1 MGQLNGANVHNVAV
15 KIAVLGAGA
24 WGTALAISFS
34 DKHDVVLWG
43 RDAAQVAHYAD
54 ERSNRRYLA
63 DISFPASLKITHDL
77 ESALANAELVLV
89 ATPTSALAETLATLK
104 SRNTPILWACKGFD
118 RVTGKLPHETAAAVL
133 PASFKYGALSGPSF
147 AREVAMGLP
156 CALTLAANDFA
167 FAQDMAGQLN
177 GRALRIYSSDD
188 LTGVELG
195 GALKNVMA
203 IAAGIC
209 DGMHL
214 GTNARAALITRGLA
228 EMVRL
233 GVAMGGKAETFMGLT
248 GLGDL
253 VLTATGSL
261 SRNRT
266 VGVKLAEGRKLD
278 DILAEL
284 GHVAE
289 GVNSAQTALQR
300 AKNFSVDMP
309 ITEAVNAVLFD
320 HADPRETV
328 KRLLSREAKSEIR

>member
-1 MGQLNGANVHNVAV
+1 M

-34 DKHDVVLWG
+34 GRHAVSLWG
-43 RDAAQVAHYAD
+43 RDPAQLEVLAR
-54 ERSNRRYLA
+54 ERRNRRYLP
-63 DISFPASLKITHDL
+63 DV
-77 ESALANAELVLV
+77 ALPETLNIVPQLAAALSGVDLVLIV
-89 ATPTSALAETLATLK
+89 TPTGSLTEVLTLAK
-104 SRNTPILWACKGFD
+104 PAHAPILWACKGFD
-118 RVTGKLPHETAAAVL
+118 RASGKLPHEIVAELMPPGTL
-133 PASFKYGALSGPSF
+133 YGALSGPSF
-147 AREVAMGLP
+147 ALEVARGLP

-167 FAQDMAGQLN
+167 FAQSMAAELN
-177 GRALRIYSSDD
+177 GPALRIYSSDD
-188 LTGVELG
+188 LIGVELG

-209 DGMHL
+209 DGMKL

-253 VLTATGSL
+253 VLTATGDL

-266 VGVKLAEGRKLD
+266 VGIKLAEGKTLD
-278 DILAEL
+278 VILAEL

-289 GVNSAQTALQR
+289 GVNSAQTALKLAVSHQ
-300 AKNFSVDMP
+300 VDMP
-309 ITEAVNAVLFD
+309 ITAAVNAVLFEN
-320 HADPRETV
+320 ANPRETV
-328 KRLLSREAKSEIR
+328 KRLLSREARTEVR

>member
-1 MGQLNGANVHNVAV
+1 M

-34 DKHDVVLWG
+34 DKHEVVLWG
-43 RDAAQVAHYAD
+43 RDPAQID
-54 ERSNRRYLA
+54 LLSRERSNRRYLP
-63 DISFPASLKITHDL
+63 DISFPASLKLTSSLAGAL
-77 ESALANAELVLV
+77 ENADLVLI
-89 ATPTSALAETLATLK
+89 ATPTGALAETLSAVK
-104 SRNTPILWACKGFD
+104 SCNAPIVWACKGFD
-118 RVTGKLPHETAAAVL
+118 RSTGKLPHETAAAQF
-133 PASFKYGALSGPSF
+133 PANCPYGALSGPSF
-147 AREVAMGLP
+147 AREVALGLP
-156 CALTLAANDFA
+156 CALTLAANDIEFA
-167 FAQDMAGQLN
+167 GNMAAQLN
-177 GRALRIYSSDD
+177 GPALRIYSSDD
-188 LTGVELG
+188 LIGVELG

-209 DGMHL
+209 DGMQL

-253 VLTATGSL
+253 VLTATGNL

-266 VGVKLAEGRKLD
+266 VGIKLAEGRSLD
-278 DILAEL
+278 AILAEL
-284 GHVAE
+284 GHVSE
-289 GVNSAQTALQR
+289 GVNSAQTTLQR
-300 AKNFSVDMP
+300 AKMHSVDMP

-328 KRLLSREAKSEIR
+328 KRLLSREAKTEVR

>member
-1 MGQLNGANVHNVAV
+1 M

-34 DKHDVVLWG
+34 GRHAVSLWG
-43 RDAAQVAHYAD
+43 RDPAQLAVLAH
-54 ERSNRRYLA
+54 ERRNRRYLPDVVLPETLNIVPHLA
-63 DISFPASLKITHDL
+63 V
-77 ESALANAELVLV
+77 ALSRVDLVLI
-89 ATPTSALAETLATLK
+89 ATPTGSLTEALTLAK
-104 SRNTPILWACKGFD
+104 SAHAPILWACKGFD
-118 RVTGKLPHETAAAVL
+118 RTSGKLPHEIVAELMPSGTR
-133 PASFKYGALSGPSF
+133 YGALSGPSF
-147 AREVAMGLP
+147 ALEVARGLP

-167 FAQDMAGQLN
+167 FAQSIAAELSGP
-177 GRALRIYSSDD
+177 ALRIYSSDD
-188 LTGVELG
+188 LIGVELG

-209 DGMHL
+209 DGMKL

-253 VLTATGSL
+253 VLTATGDL

-266 VGVKLAEGRKLD
+266 VGIKLAEGKTLD
-278 DILAEL
+278 VILAEL

-289 GVNSAQTALQR
+289 GVNSAQTALKLAVSHQ
-300 AKNFSVDMP
+300 VDMP
-309 ITEAVNAVLFD
+309 ITAAVNAVLFEN
-320 HADPRETV
+320 ANPRETV
-328 KRLLSREAKSEIR
+328 KRLLSREARTEVR